1 VNTEQKYRNLQEIIS
16 SLQNVAV
23 AFSGVVDSTFLLK
36 VCVDV
41 LGRKNA
47 LAFIGKSPT
56 CLVRELEEARGLAT
70 LIGAKY
76 VIEETTEMWQRSL
89 TCRIPMPWRK
99 SSERSFFFNACS
111 SIATP

>member
-1 VNTEQKYRNLQEIIS
+1 MNTEQKYRNLQEIIS

-23 AFSGVVDSTFLLK
+23 AFSGVVDGTFLLK
-36 VCVDV
+36 ACVDV
-41 LGRKNA
+41 LGRKNV

-56 CLVRELEEARGLAT
+56 CSVRELEEARGLAT

-76 VIEETTEMWQRSL
+76 VIEETTEIWQRSL

>member
-1 VNTEQKYRNLQEIIS
+1 M
-16 SLQNVAV
+16 
-23 AFSGVVDSTFLLK
+23 FLLK

-41 LGRKNA
+41 LGRKNV

-56 CLVRELEEARGLAT
+56 CSVRELEEARGLAT

-99 SSERSFFFNACS
+99 SSERSFFFQCLFIDCNAIGTGS
-111 SIATP
+111 MNLQSETSP

>member
-1 VNTEQKYRNLQEIIS
+1 
-16 SLQNVAV
+16 LQNVVV
-23 AFSGVVDSTFLLK
+23 AFSGGVDSTFLLK

-41 LGRKNA
+41 LGKKNVV
-47 LAFIGKSPT
+47 AFIGRFPT
-56 CLVRELEEARGLAT
+56 CPEREIEEVWGLAA
-70 LIGAKY
+70 LMGAEY
-76 VIEETTEMWQRSL
+76 LIEETTEMWQRSH